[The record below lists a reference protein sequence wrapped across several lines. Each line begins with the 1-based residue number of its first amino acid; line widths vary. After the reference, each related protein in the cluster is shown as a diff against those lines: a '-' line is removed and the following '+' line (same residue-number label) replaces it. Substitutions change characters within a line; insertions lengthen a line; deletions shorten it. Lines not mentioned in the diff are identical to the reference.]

1 MQLRQLVL
9 EFPTVLETSLEKLD
23 AADELSEVSSS
34 QLSHEQNTSVNGVI
48 LGGLYNNISL
58 RWFMG
63 DYMGLRTKPCG
74 HSMP

>member
-34 QLSHEQNTSVNGVI
+34 QLSHEQNPSVNGLV
-48 LGGLYNNISL
+48 
-58 RWFMG
+58 
-63 DYMGLRTKPCG
+63 
-74 HSMP
+74 